1 MRQVGA
7 LLEKIEEWLLAA
19 IMLGMVALY
28 ASSIVIREVV
38 PALSRNVAWV
48 DEATRYLMVW
58 LVFLAL
64 GIALQRG
71 RQIAMTSFIES
82 LPEAVRVFIGRVID
96 LVGLVFS
103 LYIAWV
109 GTTMVSMVASS
120 GQHSPT
126 LGISAAW
133 LYLSLP
139 VGFLLLALRYGLS
152 LVGAFDRRIATENS
166 ELPQ

>member
-1 MRQVGA
+1 MRQLGT
-7 LLEKIEEWLLAA
+7 LLEKIEELLLAT

-38 PALSRNVAWV
+38 PTLSRNVAWV

-58 LVFLAL
+58 MVFLAL

-71 RQIAMTSFIES
+71 RQIAMTSFIEP
-82 LPEAVRVFIGRVID
+82 LPEAIRILIGRVID
-96 LVGLVFS
+96 LVGLIFC

-109 GTTMVSMVASS
+109 GASMVGKVAAS

-133 LYLSLP
+133 LYMALP

-152 LVGAFDRRIATENS
+152 LVGAFDRRVVTENS